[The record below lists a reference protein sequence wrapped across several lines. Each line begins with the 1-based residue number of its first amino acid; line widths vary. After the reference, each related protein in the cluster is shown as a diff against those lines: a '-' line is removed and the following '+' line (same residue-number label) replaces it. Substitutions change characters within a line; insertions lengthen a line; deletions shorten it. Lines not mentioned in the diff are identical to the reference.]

1 MCLGISREGLVV
13 KKVYVDLG
21 SRSYDILIEAG
32 LTNQLSSFFDE
43 RELRKRIFL
52 VSNDSIFKLI
62 GKKILDNLQGNG
74 YEVSEILIPDG
85 EKYKNLETVENIYG
99 CLVDQKADRTSILAA
114 LGGGVIGDITGFA
127 AATFLRGISYVQ
139 IPTTLLAQVDSSVG
153 GKTGVNYGGG
163 KNMIGSFCQPH
174 LVCIDPESLST
185 LPQREFQS
193 GLYEVVKYGL
203 IYDQQF
209 SKLIH
214 NSLENIQNMDPVVLE
229 SIIGRCCEIKAEI
242 TSNDET
248 ETDLRRILNFGHTFG
263 HALEAAAKF
272 QGITHG
278 EAVGY
283 GMIAATNLSVVEGHL
298 DSDVANSII
307 RKILQVGPLPPIQM
321 FPTEN
326 ILGAMSRDKKRL
338 GMQNFFVLLK
348 EVGKTIV
355 IGNVSEK
362 VLAEVW
368 EETKRV
374 GNSFPL

>member
-1 MCLGISREGLVV
+1 MCVEIGREGLVV
-13 KKVYVDLG
+13 KKVHVDLG
-21 SRSYDILIEAG
+21 SRSYDILIKAG

-43 RELRKRIFL
+43 REFRKRIFL
-52 VSNDSIFKLI
+52 VSNDSLFKLI
-62 GKKILDNLQGNG
+62 GENLMDNLRDNG

-99 CLVDQKADRTSILAA
+99 YLVDQRADRTSVLAA
-114 LGGGVIGDITGFA
+114 LGGGVIGDIAGFA

-153 GKTGVNYGGG
+153 GKTGVNYGWG
-163 KNMIGSFCQPH
+163 KNMIGSFYQPH
-174 LVCIDPESLST
+174 LVCIDPEFLST
-185 LPQREFQS
+185 LPQRELQS

-209 SKLIH
+209 STLIH
-214 NSLENIQNMDPVVLE
+214 NSLENVQNRDPVVLE
-229 SIIGRCCEIKAEI
+229 SIIGRCCEIKSEI

-263 HALEAAAKF
+263 HALEAVAQF
-272 QGITHG
+272 QGMTHG

-283 GMIAATNLSVVEGHL
+283 GMIAATHLSVVEGYL
-298 DSDVANSII
+298 DSSVANNII
-307 RKILQVGPLPPIQM
+307 RKILQIGSLPPIHT
-321 FPTEN
+321 FSTEN
-326 ILGAMSRDKKRL
+326 ILEAMSRDKKRL

-355 IGNVSEK
+355 VGNISEK

-374 GNSFPL
+374 GASSSL

>member
-1 MCLGISREGLVV
+1 MCGEIGREGLVV

-32 LTNQLSSFFDE
+32 LAKQLSNFFDE

-62 GKKILDNLQGNG
+62 GENLLDNLQDNG

-85 EKYKNLETVENIYG
+85 EKYKNLETVENIYS
-99 CLVDQKADRTSILAA
+99 CLVDQRADRTSMLVA

-153 GKTGVNYGGG
+153 GKTGVNYGWG
-163 KNMIGSFCQPH
+163 KNMIGSFYQPH

-209 SKLIH
+209 SKLVH
-214 NSLENIQNMDPVVLE
+214 NSLENIQNRDPVVLE
-229 SIIGRCCEIKAEI
+229 SIIGRCCEIKSEI
-242 TSNDET
+242 VSNDET

-263 HALEAAAKF
+263 HALEAVAQF

-283 GMIAATNLSVVEGHL
+283 GMIAATHLSVVEGYL
-298 DSDVANSII
+298 DSSVADNII
-307 RKILQVGPLPPIQM
+307 RKILQVGSLPSIHM
-321 FPTEN
+321 FPTED
-326 ILGAMSRDKKRL
+326 ILEAMSRDKKRL

-368 EETKRV
+368 EETRRV
-374 GNSFPL
+374 GASFSL